1 MATFLGVSILGRG
14 YDYAL
19 TNKPIALIEMK
30 ALWLE
35 VSPKNTLYVIKRPAS
50 HKNTL

>member
-1 MATFLGVSILGRG
+1 MATFLGMSILGRG

-19 TNKPIALIEMK
+19 TNKSIALIEIK
-30 ALWLE
+30 ALWLG
-35 VSPKNTLYVIKRPAS
+35 VLPKNTLYIIKRPAS